1 MYYTIDLAVSGEA
14 TPVLK
19 WLLFT
24 EEHRRDKVLKRLIAL
39 FLQGEVELERGGI
52 TENHGYTT
60 IYFNFHKNN
69 IAEAVKQWLQ
79 RQLTEEEY
87 NLNENNLLW
96 PFIPV
101 CKGKL
106 FENEI
111 EDLIDEQYH
120 TDVMD
125 CNVLLKNVLD

>member
-24 EEHRRDKVLKRLIAL
+24 EEHRRDKVLKRLLAL
-39 FLQGEVELERGGI
+39 FLQGEVDLERGGI
-52 TENHGYTT
+52 TEDHGYTT
-60 IYFNFHKNN
+60 IYFNFHKNY

-87 NLNENNLLW
+87 NLNECTLLW
-96 PFIPV
+96 PFILV
-101 CKGKL
+101 CEGSI
-106 FENEI
+106 FETEVKK
-111 EDLIDEQYH
+111 LIDEQYH
-120 TDVMD
+120 TDEMA
-125 CNVLLKNVLD
+125 CNVLLKGVLD